1 MNGSLHVNVV
11 WMHIAPD
18 TRSPVPGGPPPARH
32 ASMKRAFSSSPAC
45 PLAAPIRSV
54 ASKDSTPRS
63 PLVATASRSAR
74 RASGSALG
82 ASRMSKK
89 LVVPPAASSAV
100 TQAAAAEIIS
110 WSRAFST
117 RGHQ

>member
-18 TRSPVPGGPPPARH
+18 TRPPTPTPPAARQ
-32 ASMKRAFSSSPAC
+32 ASMNRTFSSRPAW

-54 ASKDSTPRS
+54 ASNDSTPRS
-63 PLVATASRSAR
+63 PLAATASRCANS
-74 RASGSALG
+74 ASGRALG
-82 ASRMSKK
+82 ASNMSKK
-89 LVVPPAASSAV
+89 PVVPPAARSAV

-117 RGHQ
+117 SGHQ